1 MGDIILTVIVHMSDL
16 HLGFAEFREDILV
29 NTIDYINELNPD
41 AVIISGDLTD
51 HGYYNEFVKAKE
63 YIDLIR
69 PPTLVVPGNHDAR
82 NLGDEVF
89 EDVIGHLHGNL
100 VLDDNRIKII
110 GLNSSEPDLDH
121 GKIGRPQK
129 KYMEEQIR
137 EAKEK
142 GYYIIIT
149 FHHHI
154 ISVPN
159 TGRERNV
166 LSDAGDILYTLIEN
180 DVNLVLS
187 GHKHVPHVWKMNNT
201 IIATTG
207 TVSSMKLR
215 GKSYPSFNVVTI
227 SDDNEHVK
235 IVLNKYDGDFEEKVL
250 YED

>member
-1 MGDIILTVIVHMSDL
+1 MTVIVHMSDL
-16 HLGFAEFREDILV
+16 HIGFSEFREDILL
-29 NTIDYINELNPD
+29 NTINHVNNLNPD

-63 YIDLIR
+63 YVSLII
-69 PPTLVVPGNHDAR
+69 PPTLIVPGNHDAR

-89 EDVIGHLHGNL
+89 EEVIGHRHNVIELE
-100 VLDDNRIKII
+100 DSKIKII

-121 GKIGRPQK
+121 GKIGRLQK
-129 KYMEEQIR
+129 QYMENQIAD
-137 EAKEK
+137 AKEK
-142 GYYIIIT
+142 GYFIIIT

-154 ISVPN
+154 ISIPN

-166 LSDAGDILYTLIEN
+166 LSDAGDILYTLIDN
-180 DVNLVLS
+180 NVNLVLS

-215 GKSYPSFNVVTI
+215 GKSYPSFNVITI
-227 SDDNEHVK
+227 SDDNKKVK
-235 IVLNKYDGDFEEKVL
+235 IVLNKLEGTVEEKVL
-250 YED
+250 YEDG